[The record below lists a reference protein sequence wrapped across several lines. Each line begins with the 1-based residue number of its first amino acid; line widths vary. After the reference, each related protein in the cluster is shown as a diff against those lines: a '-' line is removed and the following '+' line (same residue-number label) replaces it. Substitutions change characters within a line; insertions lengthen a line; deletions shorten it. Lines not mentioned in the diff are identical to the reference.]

1 MSRLAV
7 LFRNAHAI
15 AKAGRPFSDMEWM
28 CALDEKKGLDVG
40 ALYRTDKKCCESILQ
55 KSSGQAVKG
64 VVSVH
69 FLAYVNITRGTA
81 DHILN
86 AIVLALE
93 KGLQMTKQTIFTKPV
108 GCGSDGASVMTG
120 CKSGVSTRLKGEQPL
135 LFTLHCMA
143 HRLELGFKGIIGA
156 NSFMSTFTE
165 LLFAIYNFYHSS
177 ALNRENLKSSCAA
190 AGVKFLAP
198 SRVGGTRWLPHTMLA
213 LKKLWNIYPA
223 LMQHFE
229 QLSIA
234 TGAGVSTDSQAK
246 AKGFLKK
253 VSSKRTILLGSFVTD
268 VVDTLHDVS
277 LAIQSSCYSPG
288 YIIKTL
294 KSTLNT
300 LQALTERPGHYL
312 TSALKDESSFLG
324 VPLSGKYDA
333 VQLKADMK
341 CLVDG
346 LTAQLEVR
354 LGENGSDECNA
365 FSLPTLLASPDRGC
379 KYSLKAKVPP
389 KEPEWVDV
397 FKKAQILVQIPVKSS
412 WARKAKNRARMARS
426 WQEWQDLGKTL
437 MPLAKIIF
445 LL

>member
-1 MSRLAV
+1 MCEPARQFRDQWLTAFPWLCFEEGKMFCMVCTSQDGTTGQFVDGSTSFHTHSLTKHAERYMYTCSCVPYTCIMPMLSKNCSSQHNSCMHTLSGHTSRAEQSVMSRLAV

-15 AKAGRPFSDMEWM
+15 AKAGRPFTDMEWM

-40 ALYRTDKKCCESILQ
+40 ALYRTDKKCCEFIHYIAEEQRVGLQQKLQSNNFFSIMVDGTTD
-55 KSSGQAVKG
+55 SSVSDAEIIYIRYTSTLLAQILLLAYMHRQAVKG

-93 KGLQMTKQTIFTKPV
+93 KGLQMTKQTIFTKLV
-108 GCGSDGASVMTG
+108 GFGSDGASVMTG

-229 QLSIA
+229 QVRTLRWHCKASKVVSYNHFFSCPLQQVQVCLQIA
-234 TGAGVSTDSQAK
+234 
-246 AKGFLKK
+246 
-253 VSSKRTILLGSFVTD
+253 
-268 VVDTLHDVS
+268 
-277 LAIQSSCYSPG
+277 
-288 YIIKTL
+288 
-294 KSTLNT
+294 
-300 LQALTERPGHYL
+300 RP
-312 TSALKDESSFLG
+312 K
-324 VPLSGKYDA
+324 
-333 VQLKADMK
+333 Q
-341 CLVDG
+341 
-346 LTAQLEVR
+346 R
-354 LGENGSDECNA
+354 A
-365 FSLPTLLASPDRGC
+365 F
-379 KYSLKAKVPP
+379 
-389 KEPEWVDV
+389 
-397 FKKAQILVQIPVKSS
+397 
-412 WARKAKNRARMARS
+412 
-426 WQEWQDLGKTL
+426 
-437 MPLAKIIF
+437 
-445 LL
+445 

>member
-28 CALDEKKGLDVG
+28 CALDEKKEEQRVGLQQKLQSNNFFSIMVDG
-40 ALYRTDKKCCESILQ
+40 TTD
-55 KSSGQAVKG
+55 SSVSDAEIIYIRQAVKG

-177 ALNRENLKSSCAA
+177 ALNRENLNSSCAA

-229 QLSIA
+229 Q
-234 TGAGVSTDSQAK
+234 
-246 AKGFLKK
+246 
-253 VSSKRTILLGSFVTD
+253 
-268 VVDTLHDVS
+268 
-277 LAIQSSCYSPG
+277 
-288 YIIKTL
+288 
-294 KSTLNT
+294 STLNT

-397 FKKAQILVQIPVKSS
+397 FKKAQDSCPNVLQLVDLLLSLPASSADCERGFSLTKVIKSVWRSRLRDTMVTDLMTIQQHSPEIADFDPTPSILRWKGSCKRRLSLCSKSS
-412 WARKAKNRARMARS
+412 S
-426 WQEWQDLGKTL
+426 E
-437 MPLAKIIF
+437 
-445 LL
+445 

>member
-1 MSRLAV
+1 MPRLAV

-190 AGVKFLAP
+190 A
-198 SRVGGTRWLPHTMLA
+198 
-213 LKKLWNIYPA
+213 
-223 LMQHFE
+223 
-229 QLSIA
+229 
-234 TGAGVSTDSQAK
+234 
-246 AKGFLKK
+246 
-253 VSSKRTILLGSFVTD
+253 
-268 VVDTLHDVS
+268 
-277 LAIQSSCYSPG
+277 
-288 YIIKTL
+288 
-294 KSTLNT
+294 
-300 LQALTERPGHYL
+300 
-312 TSALKDESSFLG
+312 ALKDESSFLG

-379 KYSLKAKVPP
+379 KHFGPILENCGVDASVAQTEWDLLKDVVYSLKAKVPP

-397 FKKAQILVQIPVKSS
+397 FKKAQDSCPNVLQLVDLLLSLPASSADCERGFSLTKVIKSVWRSRLRDTMVTDLMTIQQHSPEIADFDPTPSILRWKGSCKRRLSLCSKSS
-412 WARKAKNRARMARS
+412 S
-426 WQEWQDLGKTL
+426 E
-437 MPLAKIIF
+437 
-445 LL
+445 